1 MQLLTQEAFQK
12 ISNAA
17 QDRSRVSG
25 ATHRYYRYP
34 ARFSP
39 GFVRACIEEL
49 TDPGDL
55 VVDPFVG
62 GGTTAVEAMQAGR
75 RCFGSDINALATF
88 VSRVKTTPIP
98 EKELARLQ
106 LWFEAHVHEI
116 KMAGRST
123 RPSVWDEAGY
133 FRNLSC
139 GATWRHQRL
148 IQLALEKLELLP
160 NERCEEFARC
170 AILRTAQLALD
181 GKKTLP
187 TIAEFRSSLRRVWQ
201 EMISDAHAFAKLHD
215 GRQPAFQPVIAQQSA
230 SQIDGHDFF
239 QENGKPKLIVTSPP
253 YPGVHVLYH
262 RWQVRGRRE
271 TPAPYWIANQ
281 LDGDGERYYTLGNR
295 HEKELKGYYDNL
307 GRTFASI
314 ARLLGPGGLLV
325 QMVAFAQPEWQ
336 LPRYLEVMDECGLS
350 ELNPAHTFGSCSMDD
365 ASRLWRDVPNRKWH
379 ASMQSERAAS
389 KELVLIHQKAI

>member
-1 MQLLTQEAFQK
+1 MQNLTQEAFQK
-12 ISNAA
+12 ISAA
-17 QDRSRVSG
+17 AHDRSRVSG
-25 ATHRYYRYP
+25 ATHRFYRYP

-39 GFVRACIEEL
+39 SFVRACIEEF
-49 TDPGDL
+49 TDSGDL

-62 GGTTAVEAMQAGR
+62 GGTTAVEAMLSGR
-75 RCFGSDINALATF
+75 RSFGSDINALATF

-98 EKELARLQ
+98 QEELKCLQ
-106 LWFEAHVHEI
+106 QWFEAHLRRI
-116 KMAGRST
+116 KVTGTSA
-123 RPSVWDEAGY
+123 RPSFWDEAGY
-133 FRNLSC
+133 FRNVSC

-160 NERCEEFARC
+160 NKRCEEFARC

-187 TIAEFRSSLRRVWQ
+187 AIAQFRDSLARFWQ
-201 EMISDAHAFAKLHD
+201 EMIGDARAFAEQ
-215 GRQPAFQPVIAQQSA
+215 GGNTPQPCIVQQSA
-230 SQIDGHDFF
+230 CQIDGHEFF
-239 QENGKPKLIVTSPP
+239 QANGKPKLIVTSPP

-295 HEKELKGYYDNL
+295 REKELRGYFDNL
-307 GRTFASI
+307 ERTFSSI
-314 ARLLGPGGLLV
+314 ARLLGPDGLLV

-336 LPRYLEVMDECGLS
+336 LPRYLEVMDDCGLS
-350 ELNPAHTFGSCSMDD
+350 ELSPTGAFDASPVDE

-379 ASMQSERAAS
+379 ASMQVQNAGS
-389 KELVLIHQKAI
+389 KELVLFHTAA